1 MSEEVGRMGL
11 VFTTGSTPAGTGKV
25 DPKIFEK

>member
-11 VFTTGSTPAGTGKV
+11 VFNYGNYPAGTGKV
-25 DPKIFEK
+25 DHKIFEK